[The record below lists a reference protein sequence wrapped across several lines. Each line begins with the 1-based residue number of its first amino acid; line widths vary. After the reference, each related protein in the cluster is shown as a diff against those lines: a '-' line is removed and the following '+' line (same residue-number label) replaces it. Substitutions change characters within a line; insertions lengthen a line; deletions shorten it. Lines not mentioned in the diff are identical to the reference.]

1 MQPFWKFSQHVHRC
15 PGAAFAVNAGQK
27 CCWVLGVCFVFFFI
41 LLKFTSNVS
50 LADLGPVGAS
60 RECHR
65 LPSGALDPVPDL
77 LPGGL
82 HASLLLPTPDLNDS
96 CF

>member
-1 MQPFWKFSQHVHRC
+1 MFIDVQRLLLQLMLARS
-15 PGAAFAVNAGQK
+15 AVG
-27 CCWVLGVCFVFFFI
+27 CLGVCFVFFFI